1 MLASSRPSAHDRRA
15 TAIIGALLYLGFSM
29 LIQIESFAL
38 FMHRPA
44 DGWSGV
50 LAFAAQLPFR
60 QAEHLAFAMMLGAL
74 AIPMCRWRPG
84 RFAYVALFGLV
95 LLYLV
100 VDQIA
105 FLTFFG
111 HFELSMIDG
120 RADLVAAR
128 DSILTEI
135 PPTFA
140 PNVLVWIVV
149 VAAMARRIWGPAAS
163 AVSVPAAGW
172 RGRYPRRTVAAGVA
186 GFMGVSLVVMAATP
200 ASPLDRAAIPVLVR
214 SLFASTTEPLQPM
227 VPDPDLYRLRFG
239 EATPAADTAGLDT
252 MFSRVRQAAPR
263 PNIVLVIMESVGAGQ
278 LFPPDGLSPSITP
291 TLSRMSDR
299 IVSFENLYNVFPA
312 SLRGHLPINTGGRTI
327 TWSNFSGPA
336 ADRYQGPVLVR
347 ELKKSGYRTALVSA
361 QLFVLENFEP
371 FYRSLG
377 FDRIYEPT
385 VESNTV
391 RASRD
396 VSSWG
401 IDEDLARQRALEWI
415 DESEARQ
422 PFFVQFLTVSTH
434 HPYLTPK
441 DYKGPVPGTG
451 NQAQYYNAISY
462 VDRVLGTLIEDL
474 DTRGLLEDTVIAI
487 TGDHGQA
494 FGDIHPGNFYHQGH
508 LYEENI
514 RNFLVVLGAP
524 VAGQGRR
531 VSRVGL
537 TGDIMPTLV
546 SLAGGDPGDVL
557 GQNLFAPDY
566 TERVAFFHKAT
577 APRRWGLRD
586 GRWKFSSSMTN
597 TKDAELYD
605 LLADPQEQD
614 NLASQFPQRIQAY
627 QRACRQWYVET
638 DREYTTRVEG
648 YSEPDLRQADL
659 LTPGPKRVTFGSI
672 NADGVFQEL
681 PTINPREDV
690 VARTRWVPW
699 PEGKRV
705 FFRWTSPSG
714 RETAYSVLVK
724 GGWGETWVYSEII
737 EPMEPGP
744 WRLVIAD
751 PERELISAVFQVSEQ
766 APLFMPMDP
775 EATGSRPPTGRR

>member
-1 MLASSRPSAHDRRA
+1 MLPPLRSTAHDRRS
-15 TAIIGALLYLGFSM
+15 TAIIGALLYLSFSI

-38 FMHRPA
+38 FIHRPA
-44 DGWSGV
+44 DGWGGV

-60 QAEHLAFAMMLGAL
+60 QAEHLAFAMVLGAL
-74 AIPMCRWRPG
+74 AIPMCRWRLG
-84 RFAYVALFGLV
+84 RLVYVALFSLV

-111 HFELSMIDG
+111 HFEWSMIDG
-120 RADLVAAR
+120 QTDLVAAR
-128 DSILTEI
+128 DSILAEV

-140 PNVLVWIVV
+140 PNVFVWILV
-149 VAAMARRIWGPAAS
+149 VATMARRVWSRTAP
-163 AVSVPAAGW
+163 AVSGQESGW
-172 RGRYPRRTVAAGVA
+172 GRWQPRTVAIGVA
-186 GFMGVSLVVMAATP
+186 GFMGVSLGVVAATP

-214 SLFASTTEPLQPM
+214 SLLAQTPDPLQPV

-239 EATPAADTAGLDT
+239 EATAAADTEGLDT
-252 MFSRVRQAAPR
+252 IFSRVRGVAPR

-278 LFPPDGLSPSITP
+278 LFPPDGLSPRITP
-291 TLSRMSDR
+291 TLSKMSDR

-312 SLRGHLPINTGGRTI
+312 SLRGHLPINTGGRTV

-336 ADRYQGPVLVR
+336 VDRYQGPVLVR
-347 ELKKSGYRTALVSA
+347 ELKKSGYRTALMSA

-377 FDRIYEPT
+377 FDHIYEPT
-385 VESNTV
+385 LESDTI

-401 IDEDLARQRALEWI
+401 IDEDLARQRTIEWI
-415 DESEARQ
+415 DQSDAKQ
-422 PFFVQFLTVSTH
+422 PFFVQLLTVSTH
-434 HPYLTPK
+434 HPYTTPGN
-441 DYKGPVPGTG
+441 YEGPVPGTD
-451 NQAQYYNAISY
+451 NQARYYNAISY
-462 VDRVLGTLIEDL
+462 VDRVLDALIADL
-474 DTRGLLEDTVIAI
+474 ETRGLLDNTVIAI

-514 RNFLVVLGAP
+514 RNFLVVLGTP
-524 VAGQGRR
+524 VAGLGRR
-531 VSRVGL
+531 VSRIGS

-546 SLAGGDPGDVL
+546 AMAGGDPGDVL

-566 TERVAFFHKAT
+566 TERMAFFHKAT

-586 GRWKFSSSMTN
+586 GRWKFSASFTD

-605 LLADPQEQD
+605 LQADPNEQH

-648 YSEPDLRQADL
+648 YREPDLRQADL

-672 NADGVFQEL
+672 DASGMFQEL
-681 PTINPREDV
+681 SAINSREDV

-714 RETAYSVLVK
+714 RETGYSVLIK
-724 GGWGETWVYSEII
+724 GGWGESWVYSEMI

-751 PERELISAVFQVSEQ
+751 LDHELISAVFQVSEQ
-766 APLFMPMDP
+766 APLVMPMDP
-775 EATGSRPPTGRR
+775 KATGSRPPTGRR